1 MSRPIIRKQEDQL
14 KTSRPIMGEQIDNE
28 QIGRSAESKQAG
40 MSIQSR
46 RMGEGPAGIKADGW
60 EEG

>member
-1 MSRPIIRKQEDQL
+1 
-14 KTSRPIMGEQIDNE
+14 MGAQIDNE

-46 RMGEGPAGIKADGW
+46 RMGEGTAGIKADG
-60 EEG
+60 